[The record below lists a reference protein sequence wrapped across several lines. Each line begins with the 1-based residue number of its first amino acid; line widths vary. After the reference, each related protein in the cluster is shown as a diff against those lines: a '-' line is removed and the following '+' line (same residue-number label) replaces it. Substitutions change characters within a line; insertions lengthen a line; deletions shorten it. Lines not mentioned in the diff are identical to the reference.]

1 MKKLVLS
8 LIVITVV
15 ASFSFNALALPKNG
29 LMLYFTFDQGTVNG
43 DKVQDLSGQG
53 NDGTIN
59 GNGKVVNGALEFDG
73 AGVYVGSPALQI
85 RTAGNQEF
93 AAIGWFKTDQSNN
106 GPLWMWGDNAKPS
119 SSSDA
124 EAPVGWRSSSK
135 NFAAGF
141 YINGHTY
148 AEAKEAYTDNKWH
161 FVAQVGDGDTGFL
174 YVDGEQIASAAA
186 GYVYPSNHY
195 FIIGARLK
203 NSGSDIDDVEYF
215 KGFIDQIAVFS
226 IAMSE
231 QDIKKIAAEGAAVF
245 PTGKLTTTWAT
256 IKNQ

>member
-1 MKKLVLS
+1 MSVL
-8 LIVITVV
+8 
-15 ASFSFNALALPKNG
+15 ARALPKNG
-29 LMLYFTFDQGTVNG
+29 LVLHFTFDQGTVKG
-43 DKVQDLSGQG
+43 DKAQDLSGQG
-53 NDGTIN
+53 NDGTIT

-73 AGVYVGSPALQI
+73 AGVYVGTPALKI
-85 RTAGNQEF
+85 RNVNKAFTA
-93 AAIGWFKTDQSNN
+93 ICWFKTEQSSN

-135 NFAAGF
+135 KFAAGF

-148 AEAKEAYTDNKWH
+148 AESKETYTDNKWH
-161 FVAQVGDGDTGFL
+161 FVAQVGDGDKGFL

-195 FIIGARLK
+195 FIIGARSK

-226 IAMSE
+226 VALSE
-231 QDIKKIAAEGAAVF
+231 QEIKKIAAEGAAVF
-245 PTGKLTTTWAT
+245 PKGKLTTTWGS
-256 IKNQ
+256 IKAQ